1 MGDQNNEEVQRDAFN
16 DIFDDDLVIYGV
28 IPIELVEQL

>member
-1 MGDQNNEEVQRDAFN
+1 MSEREKFN
-16 DIFDDDLVIYGV
+16 DIFNDELYIYGV